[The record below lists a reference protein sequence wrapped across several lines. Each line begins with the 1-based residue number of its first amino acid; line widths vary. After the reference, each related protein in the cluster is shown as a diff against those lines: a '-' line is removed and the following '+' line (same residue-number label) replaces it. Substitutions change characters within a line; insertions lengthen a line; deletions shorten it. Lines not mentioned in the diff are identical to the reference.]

1 MNFVHLKEWSP
12 MEKLSLILWRER
24 ELLDTLLFKLETEQL
39 VLAGGRTRWLARS
52 AREVEIVLDQLRK
65 TEILRAAAADEA
77 AEDVGLDS
85 NPSLRALA
93 ESIGEPWRTIMLD
106 HRDAF
111 VTITREITELADAN
125 RHLITSGYR
134 SARETLLTLGD
145 DAVDSYSPDGSAV
158 VTAPARRRVDRSL

>member
-1 MNFVHLKEWSP
+1 
-12 MEKLSLILWRER
+12 MEKLSLVLWRER

-39 VLAGGRTRWLARS
+39 ILAGGRTRWLARA

-65 TEILRAAAADEA
+65 TEVLRAVAADEA
-77 AEDVGLDS
+77 ADEAGLDA

-93 ESIGEPWRTIMLD
+93 ESVGEPWRTILFD

-111 VTITREITELADAN
+111 VAVTREITELADAN

-134 SARETLLTLGD
+134 SAREALLTLGD
-145 DAVDSYSPDGSAV
+145 VADGYSPDGTAL
-158 VTAPARRRVDRSL
+158 VTAPARRVVDRSL